1 MTDGAGT
8 VHGGALEKSNADVAT
23 EFVNMIQAQNGFQTN
38 VRTISVANEIL
49 REMNNLFR

>member
-1 MTDGAGT
+1 MTGSAGT
-8 VHGGALEKSNADVAT
+8 VHGGALGKSNADVTT

-49 REMNNLFR
+49 REMSNLFR